1 MMRHSH
7 QQDRNR
13 ASTKDISSEQRITYQ
28 MGCYLLA
35 FAFLM
40 NGLAG
45 LVQSTIA
52 KHDFQRCQYVMFER
66 LFGGTD
72 LNPTRDTLEQSF
84 VYFAFVYHIQKLL
97 MIAFSIMLV
106 QN

>member
-7 QQDRNR
+7 QDRR
-13 ASTKDISSEQRITYQ
+13 TTSKDISSEQRITYQ

-84 VYFAFVYHIQKLL
+84 IYFAFVYHIQKLL
-97 MIAFSIMLV
+97 MITFSVMLV
-106 QN
+106 QNQ